1 MGYADTNP
9 AVLPAVA
16 AATNPAVIPG
26 GKTTP
31 VLGAANA
38 PQYAADPSVPQTG
51 LIGSEQA
58 ILGGFGGAMDSLG
71 AGDAAASNVLN
82 NASTAVAGTTNPA
95 VTLGAGS
102 IDPLNAAAG
111 NFTGYMDAGTA
122 AAKLQADYSGVNGPE
137 AQQAAINA
145 QQSNPATEYAMAQAI
160 KARERSAAARGGLFS
175 GNTGLELNKDL
186 AGVLSQDAQQ
196 RFNNLGTVANQG
208 LTAAGQVAGLNSTQA
223 SLAGNIQSQ
232 GIANDAA
239 LTQQKN
245 TIQAN
250 IADRLAEIKAASG
263 QNQALLYSQTGQQ
276 LGAGRTNAGTAI
288 AQNVS
293 NTANSISQLLKDQ
306 GIGISDSMAG
316 DITTVSNLIHEAGL
330 QDSIDAKNLAQI
342 LANISGG
349 QASNIQQGYQ
359 NVGNA
364 QAAGIL
370 GVNSA
375 LQNGVG
381 QALSLGAIPKA
392 SPAPTASQ
400 LGTGQQYSN
409 YA

>member
-1 MGYADTNP
+1 MISPNIGQTLGYADTNP

-71 AGDAAASNVLN
+71 TGDAAASNVLN

-111 NFTGYMDAGTA
+111 NFTGYVDAGTA

-250 IADRLAEIKAASG
+250 IADRLAEIKAATG

-349 QASNIQQGYQ
+349 QASNLQQGYQ
-359 NVGNA
+359 NVGDA

-370 GVNSA
+370 GVNNA
-375 LQNGVG
+375 LQGGVTNGIKTG
-381 QALSLGAIPKA
+381 LLGV
-392 SPAPTASQ
+392 
-400 LGTGQQYSN
+400 
-409 YA
+409 